1 MKKIIATLIMILSLA
16 GCITTPPMIVDVY
29 RDGDDLVFRKSNV
42 RVNTVT
48 YEAEE
53 TNGRDIRVNIK

>member
-1 MKKIIATLIMILSLA
+1 MKKIILVMFLLLA

-48 YEAEE
+48 YETREI
-53 TNGRDIRVNIK
+53 NSRDIRISIK

>member
-1 MKKIIATLIMILSLA
+1 MKKIIAVLIMILSLT

-42 RVNTVT
+42 CVNTVT

>member
-1 MKKIIATLIMILSLA
+1 MKKIIAILIMILSLA

-48 YEAEE
+48 YEAGE
-53 TNGRDIRVNIK
+53 TNGRDIRINIK